1 MELYNKYI
9 KLNEFKTS
17 EIAFVNCS
25 NTILKVHVYFV
36 KLFNGQS
43 GFFTDNSGELK
54 RLTTLFLKKRA
65 SSGYLTNITENR
77 EKFFLSN
84 TENIIRDIQPTTQH
98 YSYIKIIDDK
108 QNPQLNDQIL
118 IFKYGNLITN
128 IIGDYFSNLED
139 GELLEIKKSFIL
151 KLENKGGFPS
161 YDNSHF
167 TNRYYHVCDYNL
179 DLNSEIHFN
188 NFNLNKYIR
197 TEKIKKI
204 NENT

>member
-25 NTILKVHVYFV
+25 NTILTKFVYFV

-54 RLTTLFLKKRA
+54 KLTTLFLKKRA
-65 SSGYLTNITENR
+65 SSSITVNR
-77 EKFFLSN
+77 ENFFLSN
-84 TENIIRDIQPTTQH
+84 TENIILDIQPTTQH
-98 YSYIKIIDDK
+98 YSYIKVINDVL
-108 QNPQLNDQIL
+108 NPQLNDQIL
-118 IFKYGNLITN
+118 IFKYGNIITN

>member
-9 KLNEFKTS
+9 KLDEFKTS

-25 NTILKVHVYFV
+25 NTILTKFVYFV

-54 RLTTLFLKKRA
+54 KLTTLFLKKRA
-65 SSGYLTNITENR
+65 SSSITVNR
-77 EKFFLSN
+77 ENFFLSN
-84 TENIIRDIQPTTQH
+84 TENIILDIQPTTQH
-98 YSYIKIIDDK
+98 YSYIKVINDVL
-108 QNPQLNDQIL
+108 NPQLNDQIL
-118 IFKYGNLITN
+118 IFKYGNIITN